1 MKKRLL
7 SLALGLVVCVLPI
20 TKIMAEN
27 YKAYLFTYF
36 TGNEISQEAVH
47 YAISTDGYNYWAL
60 NDNKPVINSKEISST
75 GGVRDPHIL
84 RCEDGKTFYMV
95 LTDMVSRKG
104 WDSNRAMIL
113 LKSSD
118 LVNWTHS
125 VINIQKRYKGQ
136 ENLKRVWAPQ
146 TIYDKDRKK
155 YMVYWS
161 MKHGNGPDIIYYA
174 YANKSFTDLEGEP
187 KPLFL
192 PSDGKSCIDGDI
204 IYKDGMYHLFYK
216 TEGHGNGIKVAVTKS
231 LTSGQWTEDNEYK
244 QQTKEDVEGA
254 GTFKLI
260 DQDKYILMYD
270 VYKKGAYQF
279 TETTDLKN
287 FKVIDHEVSMNFHP
301 RHGTIIP
308 ITGKELERLVS
319 RWGSAIPEGHPRY
332 YTSESDKKETL
343 NLIKKEKWAKDVF
356 DGLTSRVEKYSSKGP
371 EWLSS
376 RLQMYWNTH
385 STDVYIKGEYYD
397 HAGGEKAPAPT
408 VMYNGSRGSSTVYRR
423 PKLEDIEPYAE
434 DRRGMYLANTSLKG
448 EPMEWAPISKTG
460 RIVESINK
468 EIIGIACDAA
478 FLWWLTGKEEYA
490 SMAASVF
497 DTYMTGIYYRN
508 VPIDLN
514 HGHQQ
519 TLVGMTT
526 FEVIHEAI
534 IKTLVPLYDF
544 LYPYLYKTR
553 PEKIQIYASAFKK
566 WAENIIANGV
576 PHNNWNLM
584 QARFV
589 MDIALIL
596 EDNSLY
602 ADGKGREYY
611 IDYIINR
618 SSIRQWS
625 LKQLAE
631 YGYDSNTGIWAEC
644 PGYSSVVVG
653 DYAQFVSLFDR
664 NLGRDLTKDIP
675 VISKAVSA
683 MPQYLFPNMMQVGFG
698 DTHPSYLRTDIFKY
712 MVANAQQ
719 HGKKDEEEHFTRMLK
734 LFDPNAE
741 KLSDGQARMP
751 VAVSSFFSDKP
762 LKLNSKTKAGT
773 IDDYVTPSFYSP
785 NVSWLVQRNG
795 MNRENSLMISL
806 NGSDGNHMHANG
818 ISMELYGKGY
828 PLAPDAGI
836 GTMGYSGLD
845 YLEYYSQFPSHNTV
859 CVDGI
864 SSYPVMKSNHAF
876 KLKNMYPASA
886 AKVPYQPVSYSEVYF
901 REPESYSDQTRL
913 NGIINTSDS
922 TGYYVDI
929 FRSKKVEGGDKMHDY
944 FYHNM
949 GQVMTLKAADGTNLN
964 LQPTQELAF
973 AGAHLYA
980 YSYIYDKKSAKT
992 DKNIKAEYT
1001 INMPDKNDI
1010 TMNMWMKGETDREVF
1025 SALSPMTE
1033 GVSRIK
1039 DMPYDIKKQP
1049 TLTFV
1054 ARQKGE
1060 AWTRPFVS
1068 IFEPVTKS
1076 SPSAISSVEYPSVK
1090 SEGGSGSNV
1099 AVKVN
1104 LKNGNCDLI
1113 LSSDANSYLCSSED
1127 AETKS
1132 TYSICRT
1139 KECSPV
1145 LVFMGNGTYYK
1156 CGTMEIKASV
1166 PGDVLVYIENG
1177 KWKCTSSSDAV
1188 VTLGGVSHEV
1198 KAGEGEV
1205 ILK

>member
-1 MKKRLL
+1 MKKQFL
-7 SLALGLVVCVLPI
+7 SLVFSLVICL
-20 TKIMAEN
+20 
-27 YKAYLFTYF
+27 
-36 TGNEISQEAVH
+36 
-47 YAISTDGYNYWAL
+47 
-60 NDNKPVINSKEISST
+60 ISSA
-75 GGVRDPHIL
+75 
-84 RCEDGKTFYMV
+84 KTV
-95 LTDMVSRKG
+95 TNETLNTD
-104 WDSNRAMIL
+104 
-113 LKSSD
+113 
-118 LVNWTHS
+118 
-125 VINIQKRYKGQ
+125 
-136 ENLKRVWAPQ
+136 
-146 TIYDKDRKK
+146 
-155 YMVYWS
+155 
-161 MKHGNGPDIIYYA
+161 
-174 YANKSFTDLEGEP
+174 
-187 KPLFL
+187 
-192 PSDGKSCIDGDI
+192 
-204 IYKDGMYHLFYK
+204 
-216 TEGHGNGIKVAVTKS
+216 
-231 LTSGQWTEDNEYK
+231 
-244 QQTKEDVEGA
+244 
-254 GTFKLI
+254 
-260 DQDKYILMYD
+260 
-270 VYKKGAYQF
+270 
-279 TETTDLKN
+279 
-287 FKVIDHEVSMNFHP
+287 
-301 RHGTIIP
+301 
-308 ITGKELERLVS
+308 
-319 RWGSAIPEGHPRY
+319 HPRY
-332 YTSESDKKETL
+332 LTTEKEKKETL
-343 NLIKKEKWAKDVF
+343 DLIKKEKWAKDVF

-371 EWLSS
+371 EWLTS
-376 RLQMYWNTH
+376 RLQMYWKSH
-385 STDVYIKGEYYD
+385 ATDVYIRGEYYD

-408 VMYNGSRGSSTVYRR
+408 VMYTGARSHATIYRR
-423 PKLEDIEPYAE
+423 PKLEDITPYHE
-434 DRRGMYLANTSLKG
+434 DTKGMYLANTSLNG
-448 EPMEWAPISKTG
+448 EPLEWVSISKTG
-460 RIVESINK
+460 RMIESINS
-468 EIIGIACDAA
+468 EIMGIARDAA

-514 HGHQQ
+514 NGHQQ
-519 TLVGMTT
+519 TLVGMSS
-526 FEVIHEAI
+526 FEVIHEDI
-534 IKTLVPLYDF
+534 IKSLVPLYDF
-544 LYPYLYKTR
+544 LYKYLREKK
-553 PEKIQIYASAFKK
+553 PEKMDIYASAFKK
-566 WAENIIANGV
+566 WADNIIANGV

-596 EDNSLY
+596 ENNALY

-611 IDYIINR
+611 IDYIINQ

-625 LKQLAE
+625 LKRLAE

-653 DYAQFVSLFDR
+653 DYAQFVNLFDR
-664 NLGRDLTKDIP
+664 NLGYDLTKDIP

-712 MVANAQQ
+712 MIANAQQ

-741 KLSDGQARMP
+741 KVSAGQGKMP
-751 VAVSSFFSDKP
+751 IAVTSFFSDKP
-762 LKLNSKTKAGT
+762 LKINPKTEAGK
-773 IDDYVTPSFYSP
+773 IDDYVTPSFYAP

-795 MNRENSLMISL
+795 MDKENSLMISL

-818 ISMELYGKGY
+818 IGMELYGKGL

-876 KLKNMYPASA
+876 KVKNLYPESGV
-886 AKVPYQPVSYSEVYF
+886 KVPYQPVSYSEVYF

-929 FRSKKVEGGDKMHDY
+929 FRSRKVEGGDKMHDY

-949 GQVMTLKAADGTNLN
+949 GQVMILKAADGTDLN

-980 YSYIYDKKSAKT
+980 YSYIYDKKSAQT

-1010 TMNMWMKGETDREVF
+1010 TMNMWMKGEKDREVF

-1033 GVSRIK
+1033 GISRIK
-1039 DMPYDIKKQP
+1039 GMPYDIKKQP

-1076 SPSAISSVEYPSVK
+1076 SPSAISSVEYPLVISD
-1090 SEGGSGSNV
+1090 GQSNSNI
-1099 AVKVN
+1099 AVVVN
-1104 LKNGNCDLI
+1104 LKDGRKDLI
-1113 LSSDANSYLCSSED
+1113 LSSDTNAYLCKSENV
-1127 AETKS
+1127 ETKS
-1132 TYSICRT
+1132 TYSVCRS
-1139 KECSPV
+1139 KEGMPV
-1145 LVFMGNGTYYK
+1145 LIFLGNGTCYK
-1156 CGTMEIKASV
+1156 CKGIEIKSTT
-1166 PGDVLVYIENG
+1166 PSDILVYYEHQ
-1177 KWKCTSSSDAV
+1177 KLKCKSSSDAV
-1188 VTLGGVSHEV
+1188 IIIEGTRYEIS
-1198 KAGEGEV
+1198 AGKDEI

>member
-1 MKKRLL
+1 MKKQLL
-7 SLALGLVVCVLPI
+7 SLVFSLVICL
-20 TKIMAEN
+20 
-27 YKAYLFTYF
+27 
-36 TGNEISQEAVH
+36 ISSAK
-47 YAISTDGYNYWAL
+47 T
-60 NDNKPVINSKEISST
+60 VINET
-75 GGVRDPHIL
+75 L
-84 RCEDGKTFYMV
+84 N
-95 LTDMVSRKG
+95 TD
-104 WDSNRAMIL
+104 
-113 LKSSD
+113 
-118 LVNWTHS
+118 
-125 VINIQKRYKGQ
+125 
-136 ENLKRVWAPQ
+136 
-146 TIYDKDRKK
+146 
-155 YMVYWS
+155 
-161 MKHGNGPDIIYYA
+161 
-174 YANKSFTDLEGEP
+174 
-187 KPLFL
+187 
-192 PSDGKSCIDGDI
+192 
-204 IYKDGMYHLFYK
+204 
-216 TEGHGNGIKVAVTKS
+216 
-231 LTSGQWTEDNEYK
+231 
-244 QQTKEDVEGA
+244 
-254 GTFKLI
+254 
-260 DQDKYILMYD
+260 
-270 VYKKGAYQF
+270 
-279 TETTDLKN
+279 
-287 FKVIDHEVSMNFHP
+287 
-301 RHGTIIP
+301 
-308 ITGKELERLVS
+308 
-319 RWGSAIPEGHPRY
+319 HPRY
-332 YTSESDKKETL
+332 LTTEKEKKETL
-343 NLIKKEKWAKDVF
+343 DLIKKEKWAKDVF

-371 EWLSS
+371 EWLTS
-376 RLQMYWNTH
+376 RLQMYWKSH
-385 STDVYIKGEYYD
+385 ATDVYIRGEYYD

-408 VMYNGSRGSSTVYRR
+408 VMYTGARSHATIYRR
-423 PKLEDIEPYAE
+423 PKLEDIIPYHE
-434 DRRGMYLANTSLKG
+434 DTKGMYLANTSLNG
-448 EPMEWAPISKTG
+448 EPLEWASISKTG
-460 RIVESINK
+460 RMIESINS
-468 EIIGIACDAA
+468 EIMGIARDAA

-514 HGHQQ
+514 NGHQQ
-519 TLVGMTT
+519 TLVGMSS
-526 FEVIHEAI
+526 FEVIHEDI
-534 IKTLVPLYDF
+534 IKSLVPLYDF
-544 LYPYLYKTR
+544 LYKYLRETK
-553 PEKIQIYASAFKK
+553 PEKMDVYASAFKK
-566 WAENIIANGV
+566 WADNIIANGV

-596 EDNSLY
+596 EGNSYY

-611 IDYIINR
+611 IDYIINQ

-625 LKQLAE
+625 LKRLAE

-653 DYAQFVSLFDR
+653 DYAQFVNLFDR
-664 NLGRDLTKDIP
+664 NLGYDLTKDIP

-712 MVANAQQ
+712 MIANAQQ

-741 KLSDGQARMP
+741 KVSAGQGKMP
-751 VAVSSFFSDKP
+751 VAVTSFFSDKP
-762 LKLNSKTKAGT
+762 LKLNPKTEAGK
-773 IDDYVTPSFYSP
+773 IDDYVTPSFYAP

-795 MNRENSLMISL
+795 MDKENSLMISL

-818 ISMELYGKGY
+818 IGMELYGKGL

-876 KLKNMYPASA
+876 KVKNLYPESGV
-886 AKVPYQPVSYSEVYF
+886 KVPYQPVSYSEVYF

-929 FRSKKVEGGDKMHDY
+929 FRSRKVEGGDKMHDY

-949 GQVMTLKAADGTNLN
+949 GQVMILKAADGTDLN

-980 YSYIYDKKSAKT
+980 YSYIYDKKSAQT

-1010 TMNMWMKGETDREVF
+1010 TMNMWMKGEKDREVF

-1033 GVSRIK
+1033 GISRIK
-1039 DMPYDIKKQP
+1039 GMPYDIKKQP

-1076 SPSAISSVEYPSVK
+1076 SPSAISSVEYPLVISD
-1090 SEGGSGSNV
+1090 GQSNSNI
-1099 AVKVN
+1099 AVVVN
-1104 LKNGNCDLI
+1104 LKDGRKDLI
-1113 LSSDANSYLCSSED
+1113 LSSDTNAYLCKSENV
-1127 AETKS
+1127 ETKS
-1132 TYSICRT
+1132 TYSVCRS
-1139 KECSPV
+1139 KEGMPV
-1145 LVFMGNGTYYK
+1145 LIFLGNGTCYK
-1156 CGTMEIKASV
+1156 CKGIEIKSTT
-1166 PGDVLVYIENG
+1166 PSDILVYYEHQ
-1177 KWKCTSSSDAV
+1177 KWKCKSSSDAV
-1188 VTLGGVSHEV
+1188 IIIEGTRYEIS
-1198 KAGEGEV
+1198 AGKDEI